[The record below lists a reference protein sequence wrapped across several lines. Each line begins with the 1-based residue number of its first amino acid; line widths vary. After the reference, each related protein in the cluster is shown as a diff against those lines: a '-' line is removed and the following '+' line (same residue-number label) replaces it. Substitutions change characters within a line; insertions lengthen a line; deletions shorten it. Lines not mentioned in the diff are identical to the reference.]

1 MNRNFKDYVSSL
13 RINLAKQLLRTTD
26 LQISAVAARV
36 GYQNAY
42 SFARFFKLNVGCAP
56 NEYRKQL
63 GGAASEKREPFS

>member
-1 MNRNFKDYVSSL
+1 MCWQDGSFCFIMRCCLSSL

-26 LQISAVAARV
+26 LQISAIAARV

-63 GGAASEKREPFS
+63 GVRL